1 MHKIETVRE
10 HIAWSYA
17 NLACAHSA
25 IDSGAKKYGRINY
38 MIRAKLNKGLV
49 SGTMNFRSTF
59 DDEKVKYQYP
69 NSCCYCGS
77 VEKIH
82 LDHLIPQI
90 KGGQDSADNLV
101 WACRSCNS
109 SKRDRDVLVWLQ
121 SKGWEPS
128 ILLLRRYIKLIAR
141 YCEQN
146 ELLDAQLSEVVS
158 RELPFNLM
166 ALPYKLEQLEN
177 RVLWVEPK
185 ISETNT
191 NL

>member
-1 MHKIETVRE
+1 MPEINTVRE

-25 IDSGAKKYGRINY
+25 IASGAKKYGRVNY

-49 SGTMNFRSTF
+49 SGVMNFRSTF

-69 NSCCYCGS
+69 NTCCYCGS
-77 VEKIH
+77 NEKIH
-82 LDHLIPQI
+82 MDHLIPQI

-109 SKRDRDVLVWLQ
+109 SKRDRDVLIWLE

-128 ILLLRRYIKLIAR
+128 ILLLRRYIKLVAK

-146 ELLDAQLSEVVS
+146 GLLDLPLSKITLIT
-158 RELPFNLM
+158 LPFDLL
-166 ALPYKLEQLEN
+166 ALPYKLEGIEH
-177 RVLWVEPK
+177 RVLWVEPSQK
-185 ISETNT
+185 PLGMS
-191 NL
+191 